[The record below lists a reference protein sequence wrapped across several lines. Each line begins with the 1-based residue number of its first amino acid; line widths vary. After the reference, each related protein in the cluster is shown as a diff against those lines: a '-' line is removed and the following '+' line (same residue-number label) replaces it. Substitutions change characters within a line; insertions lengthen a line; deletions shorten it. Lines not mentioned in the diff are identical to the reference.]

1 MAAKRMA
8 PSAQVVTGKTARVT
22 TRTMLQMDPAESGAA
37 ALAIVLAFHGRH
49 EPIAKLREATGT
61 SRDGVRFENLQ
72 QAAQGFGLVP
82 SGGAADIAT
91 ALAAPVPAIL
101 SWEQNQYVV
110 LEGASDD
117 TVYLNDP
124 AAGRRVLNRKEFGR
138 SYSGHLLVAVPGAEF
153 RKGGHEPSLFRSL
166 KRLMPGS
173 RDAFALVALFGCM
186 LVLPGLLLPAFLKVL
201 VDDVLTKG
209 LAGWLLPLAIGLALS
224 SVFNSLLTWLQ
235 RYFILRLQMKLAITQ
250 TALLIWHLLR
260 APVVFFTQ
268 RQAGD
273 LVTRVDACNR
283 VAVVMGNDLSLNVV
297 NALVVVFY
305 AAVMVFLSWQLTL
318 LAVAAIVIN
327 FAAIILV
334 QAPRVALATNLQ
346 GAQAK
351 ANSSLLGAIEGIETI
366 KATGVES
373 DVFAN
378 WAGLYGRVANTQQQL
393 NTLGALLNTVPE
405 FINNLVLAAFLGF
418 GALLIMDGDL
428 TVGGLVAFQA
438 VLTRFVQ
445 PVIALVM
452 FSGKIQ
458 ETVADVVRIEDAMSV
473 KPDPLMAQVEAL
485 QPARA
490 VGAGACA
497 SLSGALELRN
507 ISFSYGP
514 LDPPLIE
521 GFDLTLKPGERVAL
535 VGGSGSGKST
545 IARLVSGLY
554 QARGGQV
561 LFDDRPIDQI
571 PRGQFVASVAYI
583 QQDIH
588 LFRGSIRDNITMWDE
603 TIRSEDV
610 YRAAVDAQIH
620 EVIAERAGGYGSAIE
635 EGGANFSGGQR
646 QRIEIAR
653 GLARNPSIV
662 VLDEATAALDP
673 VTELK
678 IDESLRAR
686 GCTCLIIA
694 HRLSTIRDADEII
707 LLDKGRVKER
717 GTHDA
722 LMAAGGHYAELVAAG

>member
-1 MAAKRMA
+1 MAAKGNA
-8 PSAQVVTGKTARVT
+8 PGTKAVKGKTGRVT
-22 TRTMLQMDPAESGAA
+22 TRTVLQMDPAESGAA
-37 ALAIVLAFHGRH
+37 SLAVVLAFYGRH
-49 EPIAKLREATGT
+49 EQIGTLREATGT
-61 SRDGVRFENLQ
+61 SRDGARFENILH
-72 QAAQGFGLVP
+72 AAESYGLAVEG
-82 SGGAADIAT
+82 SSADAAT

-110 LEGASDD
+110 LEGVKDES
-117 TVYLNDP
+117 VFLNDP
-124 AAGRRVLNRKEFGR
+124 AAGRRMLSRPDFEQ
-138 SYSGHLLVAVPGAEF
+138 SYSGNLLVAAPGPEF
-153 RKGGHEPSLFRSL
+153 KKGGKEPSLLRSL
-166 KRLMPGS
+166 GRLLPGS
-173 RDAFALVALFGCM
+173 RDAFGLVALFGCM
-186 LVLPGLLLPAFLKVL
+186 LVLPGLLLPAFLKGL
-201 VDDVLTKG
+201 VDNVLTQG
-209 LAGWLLPLAIGLALS
+209 LAGWLLPLAVGLAVS
-224 SVFNSLLTWLQ
+224 SVFNGMLTWMQ
-235 RYFILRLQMKLAITQ
+235 RFFILRLQMKLAITQ

-283 VAVVMGNDLSLNVV
+283 VAAVMGNELSLNVV

-318 LAVAAIVIN
+318 LALAAIVVN
-327 FAAIILV
+327 FAAIILA
-334 QAPRVALATNLQ
+334 QAPRVSLSTNLQ
-346 GAQAK
+346 GVQAK

-373 DVFAN
+373 DVFAK
-378 WAGLYGRVANTQQQL
+378 WAGHYGRVANTQQQL
-393 NTLGALLNTVPE
+393 NALAALLNTIPE

-418 GALLIMDGDL
+418 GGLLIMDGDL

-458 ETVADVVRIEDAMSV
+458 ETVADVMRIEDAMQV
-473 KPDPLMAQVEAL
+473 KPDPLMAEVEQL
-485 QPARA
+485 QPARPTDET
-490 VGAGACA
+490 
-497 SLSGALELRN
+497 SMPTLTGALELRD
-507 ISFSYGP
+507 ISFAYGP

-521 GFDLTLKPGERVAL
+521 GFNLTLRPGERVAL

-561 LFDDRPIDQI
+561 LFDGRPIETI
-571 PRGQFVASVAYI
+571 PRDQFVSSVAYI
-583 QQDIH
+583 QQEIH
-588 LFRGSIRDNITMWDE
+588 LFRGTIHDNITMWDD
-603 TIRSEDV
+603 TIDPEDV

-620 EVIAERAGGYGSAIE
+620 DVIAGRTGGYDSAIE

-673 VTELK
+673 LTELK
-678 IDESLRAR
+678 IDERFRGR

-707 LLDKGRVKER
+707 VLDHGRVKER
-717 GTHDA
+717 GTHEE
-722 LMAAGGHYAELVAAG
+722 LMANGGHYADLVAAG

>member
-1 MAAKRMA
+1 MAVKDR
-8 PSAQVVTGKTARVT
+8 PSKSKAGKGTARRISTQTV
-22 TRTMLQMDPAESGAA
+22 LQMDPAESGAA

-49 EPIAKLREATGT
+49 EPISNLREATGT
-61 SRDGVRFENLQ
+61 SRDGARLENVLHASQ
-72 QAAQGFGLVP
+72 DYGL
-82 SGGAADIAT
+82 STDGGPADAAT

-110 LEGASDD
+110 LEGTKGES
-117 TVYLNDP
+117 VYLNDP
-124 AAGRRVLNRKEFGR
+124 AAGRRALSREDFER
-138 SYSGHLLVAVPGAEF
+138 SYSGHLLVATPGPDF

-166 KRLMPGS
+166 SRLLPGS

-186 LVLPGLLLPAFLKVL
+186 LVLPGLLLPAFLKGL
-201 VDDVLTKG
+201 VDDVLTRG
-209 LAGWLLPLAIGLALS
+209 LAGWLLPLAIGLAIS
-224 SVFNSLLTWLQ
+224 SVFNGMLTWLQ
-235 RYFILRLQMKLAITQ
+235 RFFILRLQMKLAITQ
-250 TALLIWHLLR
+250 TALLVWHLLR

-283 VAVVMGNDLSLNVV
+283 VAVVMGNELSLNVV

-318 LAVAAIVIN
+318 LALGAIVVN
-327 FAAIILV
+327 FAAIILA

-346 GAQAK
+346 GVQAK

-373 DVFAN
+373 DVFAT
-378 WAGLYGRVANTQQQL
+378 WAGHYGRVANNQQQL
-393 NTLGALLNTVPE
+393 NALGALLNTVPE

-418 GALLIMDGDL
+418 GGLLIMDGDL

-458 ETVADVVRIEDAMSV
+458 ETVADVVRIEDALQV
-473 KPDPLMAQVEAL
+473 KPDPLMAQVEKL
-485 QPARA
+485 RPAEA
-490 VGAGACA
+490 DGEESGP
-497 SLSGALELRN
+497 SLTGALDLRD
-507 ISFSYGP
+507 ISFAYGP

-521 GFDLTLKPGERVAL
+521 GFTLNLRPGERVAL

-561 LFDDRPIDQI
+561 LFDGRPIEQI
-571 PRGQFVASVAYI
+571 PRDQFVASVAYI

-588 LFRGSIRDNITMWDE
+588 LFRGSIHDNITMWDD
-603 TIRSEDV
+603 TIKPEDV

-620 EVIAERAGGYGSAIE
+620 DVIAGRTGGYDSEIE

-673 VTELK
+673 LTELK
-678 IDESLRAR
+678 IDERLRAR

-707 LLDKGRVKER
+707 VLDHGRVKER
-717 GTHDA
+717 GTHEE
-722 LMAAGGHYAELVAAG
+722 LMATGGHYADLVAAG

>member
-1 MAAKRMA
+1 MAAKGKATR
-8 PSAQVVTGKTARVT
+8 VV

-37 ALAIVLAFHGRH
+37 SLAVVLAFLGRH
-49 EPIAKLREATGT
+49 EPITALREATGT
-61 SRDGVRFENLQ
+61 SRDGTRFENLVHGCEQ
-72 QAAQGFGLVP
+72 YGLSADASDADADAAL
-82 SGGAADIAT
+82 S
-91 ALAAPVPAIL
+91 APVPAIVT
-101 SWEQNQYVV
+101 WEQNQYVV
-110 LEGASDD
+110 LEGTKGD
-117 TVYLNDP
+117 TVFLNDP
-124 AAGRRVLNRKEFGR
+124 ATGRRSLSREEFAR
-138 SYSGHLLVAVPGAEF
+138 SYAGKLLVVAPGPGF
-153 RKGGHEPSLFRSL
+153 TKGGHPPSLLRSMRGL
-166 KRLMPGS
+166 LPGS
-173 RDAFALVALFGCM
+173 RDAFALVALFGVM
-186 LVLPGLLLPAFLKVL
+186 LVLPGLLLPAFLKGL
-201 VDDVLTKG
+201 VDDVLTRG
-209 LAGWLLPLAIGLALS
+209 LAGWLLPLAIGLALT
-224 SVFNSLLTWLQ
+224 SVFNGVLTWLQ

-260 APVVFFTQ
+260 APAVFFTQ

-283 VAVVMGNDLSLNVV
+283 VAEVMGNQLSLNVV

-318 LAVAAIVIN
+318 LAVAAMVLN
-327 FAAIILV
+327 FAAIILA
-334 QAPRVALATNLQ
+334 QAPRVGLATDLQ
-346 GAQAK
+346 GVQAK

-378 WAGLYGRVANTQQQL
+378 WAGHYGRVSNAQQRL
-393 NTLGALLNTVPE
+393 NALGALLDTVPE

-418 GALLIMDGDL
+418 GGLLIMDGDL

-458 ETVADVVRIEDAMSV
+458 ETVADVIRIDDAMQT
-473 KPDPLMAQVEAL
+473 KPDPLMAKVEAL
-485 QPARA
+485 APA
-490 VGAGACA
+490 VPGDGAEAPT
-497 SLSGALELRN
+497 LSGKLELRD
-507 ISFSYGP
+507 ISFAYGP
-514 LDPPLIE
+514 LDPPLID
-521 GFDLTLKPGERVAL
+521 GFSLTVAPGERVAL

-545 IARLVSGLY
+545 IARLVTGLY
-554 QARGGQV
+554 QARAGQI
-561 LFDDRPIDQI
+561 LFDGYPIEEI
-571 PRGQFVASVAYI
+571 PRDRFVASVAYI

-588 LFRGSIRDNITMWDE
+588 MFRGSIHDNITMWDD
-603 TIRSEDV
+603 TIDPGDV
-610 YRAAVDAQIH
+610 YHAAVDAQIH
-620 EVIAERAGGYGSAIE
+620 DVIAGRSGGYESLVE

-673 VTELK
+673 LTEQI
-678 IDESLRAR
+678 IDERLRAR

-694 HRLSTIRDADEII
+694 HRLSTIRDADEIVV
-707 LLDKGRVKER
+707 LDRGRVVER
-717 GTHDA
+717 GTHDE
-722 LMAAGGHYAELVAAG
+722 LMAGGGHYAKLVAAG